1 MREKT
6 AHERVVVV
14 HTAGTTDEAM
24 VIRSLL
30 ESEGI
35 ASPGSSSTDPFP
47 LRETPEGTHGVEV
60 YALESR
66 AEQAKRIIA
75 EHLRIAK
82 EEERA
87 GPDLEFE
94 DGGEG

>member
-1 MREKT
+1 MTESSSKQ
-6 AHERVVVV
+6 RVVVV

-35 ASPGSSSTDPFP
+35 ASPGSASTDPFP

-66 AEQAKRIIA
+66 AEEAKKIIA
-75 EHLRIAK
+75 EHLRLGE

-87 GPDLEFE
+87 EFE
-94 DGGEG
+94 EGGEA